1 MIDVNNIEKSF
12 GEVRAV
18 AGVSFTVARG
28 SVFALL
34 GPNGAGKS
42 TTINMLTTLL
52 TPDAGHIHIAGL
64 DVVKQADDVRRI
76 IGATFQDIV
85 LDRDLTGT
93 EVLDFTGRLYGIDTA
108 ERRQRIQRLLDMV
121 ELTDAAHRL
130 TGTYSGGMRRRLE
143 LARCL
148 MTEPQVLFLDE
159 PTQGLDPLHRVM
171 IWQYIKRLQAEQ
183 QMTVV
188 LTTHAMDEAE
198 ELANTV
204 GIIDHGRLVAHGTP
218 ATLMRATGSE
228 RIVVTTANTD
238 QPSRVDWREYTWV
251 QSCDVI
257 GTEIHIGVD
266 RGAQRMAE
274 ILHLLEQ
281 AGVRVDEVRM
291 VRPSL
296 ADVFLQVT
304 GRLYRDEVR

>member
-52 TPDAGHIHIAGL
+52 TPDVGHIHIAGL

-93 EVLDFTGRLYGIDTA
+93 EVLDFTGRLYGIDTT

-218 ATLMRATGSE
+218 TTLMRATGSE
-228 RIVVTTANTD
+228 RIVITTANTE

-257 GTEIHIGVD
+257 GNEIHIGVD
-266 RGAQRMAE
+266 HGAQRMAE

>member
-1 MIDVNNIEKSF
+1 MIDVYQIEKSF

-18 AGVSFTVARG
+18 AGVSFQVPRG

-52 TPDAGHIHIAGL
+52 KPDAGFIQIAGL
-64 DVVKQADDVRRI
+64 DVVKQDDAVRRI

-85 LDRDLTGT
+85 LDRDLTGA
-93 EVLDFTGRLYGIDTA
+93 EVLDFTGRLYGIGAA
-108 ERRQRIQRLLDMV
+108 ERKKRSTQLIELV
-121 ELTDAAHRL
+121 ELGDAAQRL

-148 MTEPQVLFLDE
+148 MTEPEVLFLDE

-171 IWQYIKRLQAEQ
+171 IWQYIRWLQAER

-204 GIIDHGRLVAHGTP
+204 GIIDHGQLVAHGTP

-228 RIVVTTANTD
+228 RIVVTLADAASHATMAWQSYD
-238 QPSRVDWREYTWV
+238 WV
-251 QSCDVI
+251 QSYDAI
-257 GTEIHIGVD
+257 GSEIHIGVD
-266 RGAQRMAE
+266 RGSQRMPE

-281 AGVRVDEVRM
+281 HGAQILEIRM

>member
-1 MIDVNNIEKSF
+1 MIDVNHIEKSF

-18 AGVSFTVARG
+18 AGVSFQVARG
-28 SVFALL
+28 SIFALL

-42 TTINMLTTLL
+42 TTIHMLTTLL
-52 TPDAGHIHIAGL
+52 KPDAGHIHIAGL
-64 DVVKQADDVRRI
+64 DVVTQADDVRRI

-85 LDRDLTGT
+85 LDRDLTGI
-93 EVLDFTGRLYGIDTA
+93 EVLDFAGRLYGIRAA
-108 ERRQRIQRLLDMV
+108 ERQARIRQLLDMV
-121 ELTDAAHRL
+121 ELNEAAQRL
-130 TGTYSGGMRRRLE
+130 TRTYSGGMRRRLE

-171 IWQYIKRLQAEQ
+171 IWQYIKRLQVEQ

-198 ELANTV
+198 ELADTV
-204 GIIDHGRLVAHGTP
+204 GIIDHGQLVAHGTP
-218 ATLMRATGSE
+218 TTLMRATGSE
-228 RIVVTTANTD
+228 RIVVTTANATTVPVAW
-238 QPSRVDWREYTWV
+238 QSFAWV

-257 GTEIHIGVD
+257 GNEIHIGVD

-281 AGVRVDEVRM
+281 HGVGVQEVRM

>member
-52 TPDAGHIHIAGL
+52 IPDAGHIHIAGL

-93 EVLDFTGRLYGIDTA
+93 EVLDFTGRLYGIDTT

-228 RIVVTTANTD
+228 RIVITTANTE

-257 GTEIHIGVD
+257 GNEIHIGVD

>member
-52 TPDAGHIHIAGL
+52 IPDAGHIHIAGL

-93 EVLDFTGRLYGIDTA
+93 EVLDFTGRLYGIDTT

-218 ATLMRATGSE
+218 TTLMRATGSE
-228 RIVVTTANTD
+228 RIVITTANTE

-257 GTEIHIGVD
+257 GNEIHIGVD

>member
-1 MIDVNNIEKSF
+1 
-12 GEVRAV
+12 
-18 AGVSFTVARG
+18 VSFQVERG
-28 SVFALL
+28 SIFALL

-52 TPDAGHIHIAGL
+52 IPDAGHIHIAGL
-64 DVVKQADDVRRI
+64 NVVTEADAVRRI

-85 LDRDLTGT
+85 LDRDLTGA
-93 EVLDFTGRLYGIDTA
+93 EVLDFTGRLYGISAPVRTK
-108 ERRQRIQRLLDMV
+108 RIKELLDMV
-121 ELTDAAHRL
+121 ELNEAAHRL

-171 IWQYIKRLQAEQ
+171 IWQYIQHLQAEQ

-188 LTTHAMDEAE
+188 LTTHAMEEAE
-198 ELANTV
+198 ELADMV
-204 GIIDHGRLVAHGTP
+204 GIIDHGQLVAHGTP
-218 ATLMRATGSE
+218 TLLMQATGSE
-228 RIVVTTANTD
+228 RIVITTANEGT
-238 QPSRVDWREYTWV
+238 QLHESWHSIAWV
-251 QSCDVI
+251 QRCDVV
-257 GTEIHIGVD
+257 GADIHIGVD
-266 RGAQRMAE
+266 RGAQRIAE
-274 ILHLLEQ
+274 VLQRLEADGIQ
-281 AGVRVDEVRM
+281 VREVRM